1 MPTTIEEAQ
10 HITELISEYLGPRV
24 ASELT
29 ARLHKEV
36 GEKTDNDSL
45 KVTLKM
51 LYTLCR
57 DFPWKDGNPHKTKW
71 GDDH

>member
-1 MPTTIEEAQ
+1 MPTTDEEAQ
-10 HITELISEYLGPRV
+10 HISKIISEYLGPRV

-29 ARLHKEV
+29 LRLHKEV
-36 GEKTDNDSL
+36 GEHTDNESL
-45 KVTLKM
+45 KVSLKM

-57 DFPWKDGNPHKTKW
+57 AFPWIDGNPHEVKW